1 MNKYIAPE
9 IEKTGNEYSLVRN
22 GEILLTLKTLELA
35 ENARAEIETMEL
47 LDGQYL
53 DFNEQVKRYAIT

>member
-35 ENARAEIETMEL
+35 ENARAEIETIEL

-53 DFNEQVKRYAIT
+53 DFNE